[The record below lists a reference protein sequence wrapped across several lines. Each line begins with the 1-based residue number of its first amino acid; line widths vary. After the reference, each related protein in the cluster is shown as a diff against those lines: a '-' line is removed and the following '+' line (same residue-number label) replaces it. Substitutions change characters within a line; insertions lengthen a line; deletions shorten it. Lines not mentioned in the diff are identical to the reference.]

1 MLDSMVGELYWLA
14 GVLDLIWW
22 VSYVEV
28 WRSSHGRS
36 WMSELEL
43 RRGDDEGA
51 QGPQAKPSFGQR
63 GAELPR
69 PRP

>member
-43 RRGDDEGA
+43 RRSD
-51 QGPQAKPSFGQR
+51 
-63 GAELPR
+63 
-69 PRP
+69 